1 MKLDMPAQRLLISAL
16 KAQIQAW
23 RVTCENPDLSEDDIA
38 DIQNDIGYAFTV
50 LSKLEEQYFQEF
62 GRHAM

>member
-38 DIQNDIGYAFTV
+38 DIQNDIGYA
-50 LSKLEEQYFQEF
+50 LPS
-62 GRHAM
+62 